1 MSEVEL
7 KKKRSRNGPFLRW
20 AGGKRR
26 LAPLVLEL
34 VEDSIDELE
43 GRFIDPFL
51 GGGAVPFAI
60 AANDSLSSLL
70 LISDINKVLI
80 DAYLCVQSMDHRFV
94 NELERIQHDFDINE
108 DNQEK
113 VYLDLRN
120 MFNTS
125 RGSDEVLQAARF
137 VALNTTSFNGLWREN
152 LSGEYN
158 VPYGRISE
166 PRIFDLEGLSASQK
180 KLENAKISCSGFI
193 EALSVARRGDV
204 VFLDPPYLPLSVT
217 SSFSSYH
224 GSGFSI
230 NEHQSLAKEI
240 CRLVDLG
247 AEVILCNSLSP
258 ATIEIYG
265 STGLSLKSHFVGRSI
280 AADGEKRENVEEII
294 ATSFDISEDLLDDFG
309 LSELKSE
316 VTK

>member
-1 MSEVEL
+1 MSEVKL

-34 VEDSIDELE
+34 VEDSIDEGS

-60 AANDSLSSLL
+60 AANDSLSAPL

-80 DAYLCVQSMDHRFV
+80 DAYLCVQSMDQHFV
-94 NELERIQHDFDINE
+94 NELERIQHDFDIKE
-108 DNQEK
+108 DNQEE
-113 VYLDLRN
+113 VYLELRN
-120 MFNTS
+120 KFNTS

-152 LSGEYN
+152 LAGEYN
-158 VPYGRISE
+158 VPYGRITE
-166 PRIFDLEGLSASQK
+166 PRILDWEGLNASQK
-180 KLENAKISCSGFI
+180 KLEKAKISCSGFT
-193 EALSVARRGDV
+193 EALTVAKSGDV

-230 NEHQSLAKEI
+230 NEHQLLAKEI

-265 STGLSLKSHFVGRSI
+265 SAGLYLKSHFVGRSI

-309 LSELKSE
+309 LCELTSE

>member
-1 MSEVEL
+1 MSNVEQ
-7 KKKRSRNGPFLRW
+7 KKKRSRSGPFLRW

-34 VEDSIDELE
+34 VEESIDEIS

-51 GGGAVPFAI
+51 GGGAIPFAI
-60 AANDSLSSLL
+60 AATDSLSSQL

-80 DAYLCVQSMDHRFV
+80 DAYRCVKYMDSRFV
-94 NELERIQHDFDINE
+94 NELERIQHQFDNNVLE
-108 DNQEK
+108 QET
-113 VYLDLRN
+113 VYLELREL
-120 MFNTS
+120 FNSS
-125 RGSDEVLQAARF
+125 RRDDEVLQAARF

-152 LSGEYN
+152 LAGEYN
-158 VPYGRISE
+158 VPYGRIVE
-166 PRIFDLEGLSASQK
+166 PRILDVEGLCASQK
-180 KLENAKISCSGFI
+180 KLENAKISCSGFTK
-193 EALSVARRGDV
+193 ALSVAKRGDV

-230 NEHQSLAKEI
+230 NEHQALANEI
-240 CRLVDLG
+240 SRLIDIGV
-247 AEVILCNSLSP
+247 EVILCNSLSP

-265 STGLSLKSHFVGRSI
+265 STGLNLNTHFVGRSI

-294 ATSFDISEDLLDDFG
+294 ATSFEFSDDIRNDFDLF
-309 LSELKSE
+309 ELK
-316 VTK
+316 K